1 MKLIDTHCHL
11 DFKDFEADFKEVV
24 LRTQDQLELVVNA
37 ASSISS
43 NTKILKMIQEYP
55 FIYGTLGL
63 HPHDAKEFTPEFLE
77 FIKSHLSTPKIVAVG
92 EIGLDYYKNYSPR
105 DVQKE
110 VFTQLAKMA
119 INRNKPI
126 VIHSREAIS
135 DTLDILA
142 KLNAKDVVFHCF
154 TGTFKESQQ
163 ILEQGYLIS
172 FSGVITYKNKE
183 LEKVAQTIP
192 LDRFF
197 LETDAPFLAPTPLR
211 GKRNEPTHVQYA
223 AQKMALLKNL
233 SLEEVILAANT
244 NAKRFF
250 RI

>member
-1 MKLIDTHCHL
+1 MAI
-11 DFKDFEADFKEVV
+11 
-24 LRTQDQLELVVNA
+24 
-37 ASSISS
+37 
-43 NTKILKMIQEYP
+43 
-55 FIYGTLGL
+55 
-63 HPHDAKEFTPEFLE
+63 
-77 FIKSHLSTPKIVAVG
+77 G
-92 EIGLDYYKNYSPR
+92 EIGLDYYKNYSPH

-110 VFTQLAKMA
+110 TFIQLAKMA
-119 INRNKPI
+119 ITHNKPI

-154 TGTFKESQQ
+154 TGTFQESQQ
-163 ILEQGYLIS
+163 ILEQGYFIS
-172 FSGVITYKNKE
+172 FSGVLTYLKNQE
-183 LEKVAQTIP
+183 LEKAAQTIP

-197 LETDAPFLAPTPLR
+197 LETDAPFLTPTPMR
-211 GKRNEPTHVQYA
+211 GKRNEPSYISYT

-233 SLEEVILAANT
+233 SVEEVILAANT